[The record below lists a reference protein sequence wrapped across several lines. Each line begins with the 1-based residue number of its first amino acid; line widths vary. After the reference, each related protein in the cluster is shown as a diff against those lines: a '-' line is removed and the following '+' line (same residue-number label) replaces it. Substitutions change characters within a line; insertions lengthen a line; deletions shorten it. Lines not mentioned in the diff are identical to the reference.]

1 MAAFPDVVEIRIYNL
16 DSKLFADLSLLV
28 EVVGTKLLCR

>member
-1 MAAFPDVVEIRIYNL
+1 MAAFPDVFEIRIYNL

-28 EVVGTKLLCR
+28 KIVGTKLLCQ